1 MKQAKFSLTVSQM
14 KFLEQAQ
21 AYGFKDKS
29 QAVRVALDR
38 LMREMKEQRLRESA
52 MLYAETL
59 DEDAETK
66 EWLDDAAE
74 GWPE

>member
-1 MKQAKFSLTVSQM
+1 MKQAKFSLTSSHM

-21 AYGFKDKS
+21 AYGFKDRS
-29 QAVRVALDR
+29 QAVRVALDN
-38 LMREMKEQRLRESA
+38 LMREMREQRLRESA

-59 DEDAETK
+59 DEDADTK